1 MPIELRY
8 ISDFLSTVEGPCQTV
23 GYIPCNKVG
32 GGTANYKG
40 KGDPELYRAMGV
52 SGVTIATGCD
62 LGQTTLDTLTG
73 YGLDSGI
80 AHALV
85 PYIGLKQDAALRKL
99 HELPLTVSLD
109 SAYAIDRAVHAGY
122 LSRYV
127 IPAYDNFS
135 PKHNCVDL
143 PKQAQAVIMSLCF
156 QLGCG
161 GLKRRAPKTW
171 AALCRGDWAD
181 ASERLCNASLW
192 EGYQGRRR
200 QEGLLL
206 KEVA

>member
-1 MPIELRY
+1 MPIEYRY
-8 ISDFLSTVEGPCQTV
+8 ISEFLSTVEGPCQTV

-40 KGDPELYRAMGV
+40 KGDPEQYRAMGV

-62 LGQTTLDTLTG
+62 LGQTTLGTLVG

-80 AHALV
+80 AHPLV

-99 HELPLTVSLD
+99 HDLPLAVSPD
-109 SAYAIDRAVHAGY
+109 AAYAIDRAVHAGY

-135 PKHNCVDL
+135 PKHKFSYL
-143 PKQAQAVIMSLCF
+143 PKQSQAIVMSLCF

-181 ASERLCNASLW
+181 ASKRLCNSSLW
-192 EGYQGRRR
+192 EGYQWRRK

>member
-1 MPIELRY
+1 MPIESRY
-8 ISDFLSTVEGPCQTV
+8 ISEFLSTVEGPCQTV

-40 KGDPELYRAMGV
+40 KGDPEQYRAMGV

-62 LGQTTLDTLTG
+62 LGQTTLGTLTG
-73 YGLDSGI
+73 YGLDEGI
-80 AHALV
+80 AHQLA
-85 PYIGLKQDAALRKL
+85 PYIGLKQGAALRKL
-99 HELPLTVSLD
+99 HRLPLTVALVT
-109 SAYAIDRAVHAGY
+109 ANAIDRAVHAGY
-122 LSRYV
+122 LHTYV

-135 PKHNCVDL
+135 PKHKFSYL
-143 PKQAQAVIMSLCF
+143 PKQSQAVVMSLCF

-192 EGYQGRRR
+192 EGYQGRRK

-206 KEVA
+206 KEVV